1 MFKDRHLRDYVL
13 KWLTF
18 WMTVMGLFPL
28 VLDKYFGIN
37 YENSPFIAMCY
48 YLGSVFLATK
58 IIDFK
63 LVIEHIR
70 HNKQL
75 YIMSG
80 LFLGFLFV
88 PLGIERILP
97 VGQDMTDFL
106 VKWKFRFPLFRL
118 PISISKLSEII
129 FQQAL
134 VLVLVLHLGSKY
146 DKKESIK
153 IFTWIFFI
161 LHIPLFIVFQGAVA
175 LIFII
180 PSLLAGIMFSYAIL
194 SYKKGA
200 SISLLV
206 HLFFYVGVGVIFRL
220 T

>member
-1 MFKDRHLRDYVL
+1 MFKDQHLRDYVI
-13 KWLTF
+13 KWLIF

-28 VLDKYFGIN
+28 VLDNYFGIN

-48 YLGSVFLATK
+48 YLSSVFVATK
-58 IIDFK
+58 LIDFK
-63 LVIEHIR
+63 LVISHVKENR
-70 HNKQL
+70 QL
-75 YIMSG
+75 YIMSA
-80 LFLGFLFV
+80 LFLAFLFV
-88 PLGIERILP
+88 PLAIEKILP
-97 VGQDMTDFL
+97 VSPDMTAFL
-106 VKWKFRFPLFRL
+106 EKWKFRFPLFRL

-146 DKKESIK
+146 NKRESIK
-153 IFTWIFFI
+153 IFTWIFFV

-194 SYKKGA
+194 SYRRGA

-206 HLFFYVGVGVIFRL
+206 HLFFYVGVGIIFRL